1 MKFDFKPTQI
11 NVEDKDHK
19 PQANLTVLSYV
30 TAYNRLIK
38 HIHENYWKLT
48 PVELDFLDKSLKEDK
63 GVMALQLDFCLPEK
77 KGALCDGSTSRGE
90 RRLREFL
97 RTAYIIQAY
106 TPLEEGCLPLLQLV
120 TGFLASKKGHHF
132 PGQLS
137 KAIVRGLLSPV
148 GLKTHETTVN
158 LTGELA
164 TKAQQIIDQLNFQ
177 GGKCYSKYCPDNSG
191 ACSDDFIISAA
202 GLM

>member
-1 MKFDFKPTQI
+1 MILNQLQI
-11 NVEDKDHK
+11 NLKNNDHK

-48 PVELDFLDKSLKEDK
+48 SVELDFLDKSLQEDK

-77 KGALCDGSTSRGE
+77 KGALCDGSTSVGE
-90 RRLREFL
+90 QRLIEFL

-137 KAIVRGLLSPV
+137 KAIV
-148 GLKTHETTVN
+148 
-158 LTGELA
+158 
-164 TKAQQIIDQLNFQ
+164 
-177 GGKCYSKYCPDNSG
+177 
-191 ACSDDFIISAA
+191 
-202 GLM
+202 